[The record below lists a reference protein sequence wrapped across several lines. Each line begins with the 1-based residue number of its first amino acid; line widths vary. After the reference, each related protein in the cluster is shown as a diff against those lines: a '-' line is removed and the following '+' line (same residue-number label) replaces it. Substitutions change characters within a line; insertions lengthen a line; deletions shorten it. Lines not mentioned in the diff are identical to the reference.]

1 MKREEFAP
9 LTSACAK
16 CGTCRTVCT
25 LYPERKAE
33 ISVARG
39 IVALVEAAFSGLD
52 GNADA
57 LQEALSDC
65 LLCGRCERA
74 CPNQVLVEEIV
85 MKGRA
90 ALSEELGFPAWKQVV
105 FGRVLPSAPASAI
118 LTPGQ
123 GTPGWTASVSPA

>member
-1 MKREEFAP
+1 MSREELAVM
-9 LTSACAK
+9 TAACAK

-39 IVALVEAAFSGLD
+39 KVTLVEAATCGLD
-52 GNADA
+52 GDAEA

-74 CPNQVLVEEIV
+74 CPNQVLVEEII

-90 ALSEELGFPAWKQVV
+90 DLAE
-105 FGRVLPSAPASAI
+105 
-118 LTPGQ
+118 
-123 GTPGWTASVSPA
+123 

>member
-1 MKREEFAP
+1 MKDAELEA
-9 LTSACAK
+9 LTGLCAK

-25 LYPERKAE
+25 LYPERKTE

-39 IVALVEAAFSGLD
+39 KVALIEAALTGED
-52 GNADA
+52 GDADA
-57 LQEALSDC
+57 VQEALTDC

-90 ALSEELGFPAWKQVV
+90 DLAEKVVIPAWK
-105 FGRVLPSAPASAI
+105 RVLFGKVMKSPEAKGIARKAAAAGQR
-118 LTPGQ
+118 LLPGKI
-123 GTPGWTASVSPA
+123 P